1 MPEELSP
8 SAQRVQDALREHG
21 FPYKVVELPQSTRSA
36 VEAAQA
42 VGCQL
47 GQIAKSLIFRGKHTQ
62 RPILVIA
69 SGVNR
74 VNEARISELIS
85 EPLEKADAE
94 FVRQRTG
101 YAIGGVPPIGHR
113 ERLLTF
119 IDEDLLQYKEIWAA
133 AGTPRAVFKLA
144 PEDLVKMTSGRVISI
159 K

>member
-8 SAQRVQDALREHG
+8 TAQRVQDALRERG
-21 FPYKVVELPQSTRSA
+21 FSYKVVELPQSTRSA
-36 VEAAQA
+36 AEAAQA

-47 GQIAKSLIFRGKHTQ
+47 GQIAKSLIFKGKHTQ

-69 SGVNR
+69 SGSNR

-119 IDEDLLQYKEIWAA
+119 IDEDLLQYEEIWAA

-144 PEDLVKMTSGRVISI
+144 PEDLVEMTGGRVISI
-159 K
+159 E